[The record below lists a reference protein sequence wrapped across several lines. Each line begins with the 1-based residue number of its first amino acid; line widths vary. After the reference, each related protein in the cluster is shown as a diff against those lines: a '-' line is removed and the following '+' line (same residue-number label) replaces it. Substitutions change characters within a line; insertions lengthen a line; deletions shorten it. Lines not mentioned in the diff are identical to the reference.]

1 MVLSNK
7 EGKHLEDIVQANKW
21 FTFEEAEEKIREHWN
36 PEKNKKGNY
45 LSTQRRQLQKIIRLD
60 IIGSYLQI
68 NDRKY
73 NLVNDQ
79 EWYKQSIYGWT
90 KTETFFLDLLN
101 GEEKECTEKLH
112 VFPKYDHLFKKSGL
126 EQSIVLSALDDELD
140 DIEKSDMRDIYENL
154 YGTPGKGKTKYLMTE
169 PYLFALKHEIER
181 REYPTKTLYLLPH
194 SPKEIISEF
203 NQSNFRNNIFTEID
217 SLIDEFALKVANE
230 VKSQQVARN
239 VELDR
244 YEDILSFLRTWN
256 DIFPQVINLASLEKN
271 NMFKQ
276 FLEEKS
282 KLSKSFFF
290 DVKENVEKEK
300 LHSKYSFNKIAKISD
315 KDLKKKIKNSIY
327 SFENYTLSNLEL
339 LMIEDNVLSNQASNI
354 RHNFSRFLYQYLE
367 KNNADN
373 LIFDALRNA
382 GIKDI

>member
-7 EGKHLEDIVQANKW
+7 QGKYLEDIVRANKW
-21 FTFEEAEEKIREHWN
+21 FTFEEAEKEIRRYW
-36 PEKNKKGNY
+36 KSGKKGDY
-45 LSTQRRQLQKIIRLD
+45 LSTQRRQLQKIIRSD
-60 IIGSYLQI
+60 IIGTYLQI
-68 NDRKY
+68 NIRDY
-73 NLVNDQ
+73 NPVNDD
-79 EWYKQSIYGWT
+79 EWNKMSIWGWT
-90 KTETFFLDLLN
+90 KKETFFLDLAN
-101 GEEKECTEKLH
+101 GEEKEYSEKLH

-276 FLEEKS
+276 FLEAKS

-339 LMIEDNVLSNQASNI
+339 LMIEDNMLSNQASNI

-373 LIFDALRNA
+373 LIFDALRDA

>member
-1 MVLSNK
+1 MKLSDK
-7 EGKHLEDIVQANKW
+7 ERKHLEDIVKANKW
-21 FTFEEAEEKIREHWN
+21 FTFEEAEKKIRKHWN
-36 PEKNKKGNY
+36 SFYSKNDDY
-45 LSTQRRQLQKIIRLD
+45 LSTQRRQLQKIIRSD
-60 IIGSYLQI
+60 IKGTYLKI
-68 NDRKY
+68 NNRKPTTTDEEWFKQNAY
-73 NLVNDQ
+73 KGWSRNLFSDN
-79 EWYKQSIYGWT
+79 KI
-90 KTETFFLDLLN
+90 
-101 GEEKECTEKLH
+101 EKLH
-112 VFPKYDHLFKKSGL
+112 VFPKYDYLFKKN
-126 EQSIVLSALDDELD
+126 EQSIVLSALDDEFD
-140 DIEKSDMRDIYENL
+140 DIEKSEMRDIYENL

-181 REYPTKTLYLLPH
+181 REYPTKTLSLLPH

-217 SLIDEFALKVANE
+217 SLIDDFALKVANE
-230 VKSQQVARN
+230 VKAQQLARN

-276 FLEEKS
+276 FLEAKS

-327 SFENYTLSNLEL
+327 SFESYTLSNLEL

>member
-1 MVLSNK
+1 MKLSDK
-7 EGKHLEDIVQANKW
+7 ERKHLEDIVKANKW
-21 FTFEEAEEKIREHWN
+21 FTFEEAEKKIRKHWN
-36 PEKNKKGNY
+36 SFYSKNDDY
-45 LSTQRRQLQKIIRLD
+45 LSTQRRQLQKIIRSD
-60 IIGSYLQI
+60 IKGTYLKI
-68 NDRKY
+68 NNRKPTTTDEEWFKQNAY
-73 NLVNDQ
+73 KGWSRNLFSDN
-79 EWYKQSIYGWT
+79 KI
-90 KTETFFLDLLN
+90 
-101 GEEKECTEKLH
+101 EKLQ
-112 VFPKYDHLFKKSGL
+112 VFPKYDYLFKEN
-126 EQSIVLSALDDELD
+126 EQSIVLSALDDEFD
-140 DIEKSDMRDIYENL
+140 DIEKSEMRDIYENL

-181 REYPTKTLYLLPH
+181 REYPTKTLSLLPH

-217 SLIDEFALKVANE
+217 SLIDDFALKVANE
-230 VKSQQVARN
+230 VKAQQLARN

-276 FLEEKS
+276 FLEAKS

-327 SFENYTLSNLEL
+327 SFESYTLSNLEL

>member
-1 MVLSNK
+1 
-7 EGKHLEDIVQANKW
+7 
-21 FTFEEAEEKIREHWN
+21 
-36 PEKNKKGNY
+36 
-45 LSTQRRQLQKIIRLD
+45 
-60 IIGSYLQI
+60 
-68 NDRKY
+68 
-73 NLVNDQ
+73 
-79 EWYKQSIYGWT
+79 
-90 KTETFFLDLLN
+90 
-101 GEEKECTEKLH
+101 
-112 VFPKYDHLFKKSGL
+112 
-126 EQSIVLSALDDELD
+126 
-140 DIEKSDMRDIYENL
+140 MRDIYENL
-154 YGTPGKGKTKYLMTE
+154 YGTPVKGKSKYIMTE

-194 SPKEIISEF
+194 SPKEIISKF
-203 NQSNFRNNIFTEID
+203 NQSNFRKNILTEID

-230 VKSQQVARN
+230 VKAQQLARN

-276 FLEEKS
+276 FLEAKS

-339 LMIEDNVLSNQASNI
+339 LMIEDNMLSNQASNI

>member
-1 MVLSNK
+1 MPLTGNEK
-7 EGKHLEDIVQANKW
+7 KHIESIIKANKW

-45 LSTQRRQLQKIIRLD
+45 LSTQRRQLQKIIRSD

-112 VFPKYDHLFKKSGL
+112 VFPKYDYLFKKSGL

-276 FLEEKS
+276 FLEAKS

-290 DVKENVEKEK
+290 DVKENIEKEK

-373 LIFDALRNA
+373 LIFNALRNA

>member
-1 MVLSNK
+1 MPLTGNEK
-7 EGKHLEDIVQANKW
+7 KHIESIIKANKW

-45 LSTQRRQLQKIIRLD
+45 LSTQRRQLQKIIRSD

-112 VFPKYDHLFKKSGL
+112 VFPKYDYLFKKSGL

-276 FLEEKS
+276 FLEAKS

>member
-1 MVLSNK
+1 MKLSDK
-7 EGKHLEDIVQANKW
+7 ERKHLEDIVKANKW
-21 FTFEEAEEKIREHWN
+21 FTFEEAEKKIRKHWN
-36 PEKNKKGNY
+36 PFYSKNDDY
-45 LSTQRRQLQKIIRLD
+45 LSTQRRQLQKIIRSD
-60 IIGSYLQI
+60 IKGTYLKI
-68 NDRKY
+68 NNRKPTTTDEEWFKQNAY
-73 NLVNDQ
+73 KGWSRNLFSDN
-79 EWYKQSIYGWT
+79 KI
-90 KTETFFLDLLN
+90 
-101 GEEKECTEKLH
+101 EKLH
-112 VFPKYDHLFKKSGL
+112 VFPKYDYLFKEN

-154 YGTPGKGKTKYLMTE
+154 YGTPGKGKTKYIMTE

-194 SPKEIISEF
+194 SPKEIISKF
-203 NQSNFRNNIFTEID
+203 NQSNFRKNILTEID

-230 VKSQQVARN
+230 VKAQQLARN

-276 FLEEKS
+276 FLEAKS

-327 SFENYTLSNLEL
+327 SFESYTLSNLEL